1 MNTPVGVAA
10 FGLQDSISNPAPFF
24 QDEGLAPA
32 CVILPN
38 SPLGAVEVA
47 KATRKS
53 RIHAGLQ
60 WPPDAVVQA
69 GTPLRRV
76 PIPLAWSMLVD
87 AADRP
92 AYWNGGHGVTIS
104 LAAILAAHIRGLL
117 EPDKPQ
123 TADPSSQTHAEVEP
137 TGPVVVAI
145 PDHLD
150 EYAQEALLSALK
162 QDNPRQDF
170 LLLWR
175 PVAAAMSWL
184 HAVRIPD
191 YQADD
196 WLLAAYLGADAIEFA
211 TFGLREA
218 ANEPYLL
225 PLRHRPQNA
234 PLLPGW
240 EWCCALAEQVDP
252 VCATDSGAFWQATTS
267 FSELWAALARL
278 PGKTLTSPRP
288 WSTSTGWR
296 YWNPPADMNQMAA
309 ACLVRKSEP
318 MQRIIAGSCPI
329 EGRRH
334 IPTAQSWSDYLH
346 SELTRTCQEQ
356 KGRLRG
362 VILFGPLVPQ
372 ELPDWLTT
380 ALPTLPHSSHP
391 QPDSIWLPPMGQN
404 PITQGTQLYGEH
416 LAHGRPTY
424 LDTLPGLYLLT
435 ESKGIQSWESLVE
448 AREWEGGKEYG
459 HVIANRFCLRN
470 GIDNMAVYLC
480 KETPERSLPDIVEDQ
495 KTSPLRKGKVI
506 FPITPEHDVPL
517 KVVTTIRPASGLAKV
532 FFQPDSTQL
541 HIIRPVTFEYAN
553 MASIP
558 MSELPEPGLGWPEE
572 VHITITTNQN
582 LYNSSHFKKFLAT
595 NNETDD
601 INFLDNLTQYINK
614 RPNKVD
620 ENGLTAS
627 AIGNAIIA
635 KVATKIE
642 SLYYNHKYMENEKN
656 NFIVKAS
663 RLWGGTPKN
672 IINDLE
678 SILKSNASF
687 SNNLI
692 EAASRCFTEP
702 YQFKIFFRIAYKKF
716 KMNDDR
722 TNTVLA
728 RSVKNML
735 LYRNLSWKEL
745 DEDIANYFVFQ
756 SAKMFRKFISNNSR
770 RQMNFY
776 NTEHNIVN
784 RQIFFQGA
792 SLFLNVLKYRQKNSY
807 FMDPT
812 NHGYEKKCRDFV
824 EYLSESKK
832 IFKIHDNYLKLINKI
847 ENYIYH
853 KGNSGIIT
861 TIESEI
867 ESI

>member
-10 FGLQDSISNPAPFF
+10 FGLQDSISNPAPSF
-24 QDEGLAPA
+24 QDEGLSPA

-117 EPDKPQ
+117 ERDKPQ
-123 TADPSSQTHAEVEP
+123 TADPSSQAHAEVEP
-137 TGPVVVAI
+137 IGPVVAI

-191 YQADD
+191 YQVDD
-196 WLLAAYLGADAIEFA
+196 WLLAAYLGADAVEFA

-240 EWCCALAEQVDP
+240 EWCCTLAEQVDP
-252 VCATDSGAFWQATTS
+252 MCATDSGAFWQATTS
-267 FSELWAALARL
+267 FSELWAALTQV
-278 PGKTLTSPRP
+278 PGKTPTSPRP

-309 ACLVRKSEP
+309 ACLVRKSAQ
-318 MQRIIAGSCPI
+318 MKNIIAGSCPI

-334 IPTAQSWSDYLH
+334 IPTSQSWSEYLH
-346 SELTRTCQEQ
+346 SELARTCQQQ
-356 KGRLRG
+356 KGKLRG
-362 VILFGPLVPQ
+362 VILFGPLAPQ

-380 ALPTLPHSSHP
+380 ALPTLPHSPHP

-435 ESKGIQSWESLVE
+435 ESKGVQSWESLVE

-459 HVIANRFCLRN
+459 HVITNRFCLRS
-470 GIDNMAVYLC
+470 GSDNMAIYLC
-480 KETPERSLPDIVEDQ
+480 KETPERSIPDIVEDQ

-506 FPITPEHDVPL
+506 FPITPEQDVPL

-541 HIIRPVTFEYAN
+541 HTIRPVTFEYAN
-553 MASIP
+553 MSSIV
-558 MSELPEPGLGWPEE
+558 MNDLPEPGLGWPEE
-572 VHITITTNQN
+572 LHIEVRARSDG
-582 LYNSSHFKKFLAT
+582 YNNRKIQDFLSSNNDSDYLSLLKIAAAYIKRSKK
-595 NNETDD
+595 
-601 INFLDNLTQYINK
+601 I
-614 RPNKVD
+614 D
-620 ENGLTAS
+620 ENGLS
-627 AIGNAIIA
+627 NSEYGNKVLSEIKEKIIQKTPIYLKSRVPDSNAKEFVTCSTFLWKSTPQEIIA
-635 KVATKIE
+635 YLKQY
-642 SLYYNHKYMENEKN
+642 LKN
-656 NFIVKAS
+656 FNFRS
-663 RLWGGTPKN
+663 YDSTW
-672 IINDLE
+672 NDFVV
-678 SILKSNASF
+678 S
-687 SNNLI
+687 
-692 EAASRCFTEP
+692 ASRCFSE
-702 YQFKIFFRIAYKKF
+702 IDDFRIVIDAIFRYLK
-716 KMNDDR
+716 NN
-722 TNTVLA
+722 NTLNMKH
-728 RSVKNML
+728 KNAIINIL
-735 LYRNLSWKEL
+735 GYNKNGWESLNKSKTLIFVNISSEIISEELRKE
-745 DEDIANYFVFQ
+745 
-756 SAKMFRKFISNNSR
+756 
-770 RQMNFY
+770 
-776 NTEHNIVN
+776 NIKSK
-784 RQIFFQGA
+784 FFQGVV
-792 SLFLNVLKYRQKNSY
+792 LFLNLLKYRNK
-807 FMDPT
+807 D
-812 NHGYEKKCRDFV
+812 RDF
-824 EYLSESKK
+824 LSPDDPGTMSLFNKIMRDLLDASELSKK
-832 IFKIHDNYLKLINKI
+832 RNQDTIAKHIRDVERYMHYQGEPGLINVVDAMA
-847 ENYIYH
+847 
-853 KGNSGIIT
+853 NSQND
-861 TIESEI
+861 ES
-867 ESI
+867 